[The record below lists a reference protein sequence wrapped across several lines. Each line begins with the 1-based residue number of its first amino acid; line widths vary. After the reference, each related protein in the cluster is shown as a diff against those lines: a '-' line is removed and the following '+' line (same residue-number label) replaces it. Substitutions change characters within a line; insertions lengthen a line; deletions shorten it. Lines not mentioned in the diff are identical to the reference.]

1 MLGIMVRYEMP
12 RMAAP
17 SRNIDVALLRAFVA
31 VVEAGSVTRAAH
43 LLNLTQAAV
52 SQQLK
57 RLEELFGT
65 QLFDRTNRALRT
77 SADGER
83 LLPYAQSMLTMND
96 ALWGLMSK
104 PHYEG
109 ALRVGIPHDVVEP
122 NIPPVLKRFDRA
134 WPRVH
139 VTLISGITVDLIAA
153 LEAGDLDVA
162 LSTQP
167 TTPKEAELLLRDP
180 LVWAGVPGGQAHL
193 RRPLPVSFGSPS
205 CAFRASAIAAL
216 ANVKRDW
223 RPVCEATALD
233 AVKATIYADTAVSPM
248 LLSAVPSDLMVLEA
262 EDGLPALPPFCINMH
277 LRRSGRTA
285 IAEEF
290 ASFVRQE
297 FASRYGERRQAATAA
312 TEQNLLER
320 S

>member
-1 MLGIMVRYEMP
+1 MP
-12 RMAAP
+12 TP

-31 VVEAGSVTRAAH
+31 VVETGSVTRAAH
-43 LLNLTQAAV
+43 LLSLTQAAV

-57 RLEELFGT
+57 RLEELFGVE
-65 QLFDRTNRALRT
+65 LFDRSNRTLRT

-83 LLPYAQSMLTMND
+83 LLPHAQAMLTMND
-96 ALWGLMSK
+96 ALWGMMSK

-109 ALRVGIPHDVVEP
+109 ELRVGVPHDVVEP

-139 VTLISGITVDLIAA
+139 VTLTSGITVDLLES
-153 LEAGDLDVA
+153 LEAGELDVA

-167 TTPKEAELLLRDP
+167 STPKGAELLLRDP
-180 LVWAGVPGGQAHL
+180 LVWVGAPGGVAHL
-193 RRPLPVSFGSPS
+193 RQPLPISFGSPV

-216 ANVKRDW
+216 ADVKRDW
-223 RPVCEATALD
+223 RPVCEASVFD
-233 AVKATIYADTAVSPM
+233 AVKATLYADTAIAPM
-248 LLSAVPSDLMVLEA
+248 LLSAVPSDLAVLDVA
-262 EDGLPALPPFCINMH
+262 DGLPPLPPFCINLH
-277 LRRSGRTA
+277 LRKVGRTA
-285 IAEEF
+285 VAEEF

-297 FASRYGERRQAATAA
+297 FASRYGERRQVASAAA
-312 TEQNLLER
+312 EEKMLER

>member
-1 MLGIMVRYEMP
+1 MLKT
-12 RMAAP
+12 

-31 VVEAGSVTRAAH
+31 VVETGSVTRAAH
-43 LLNLTQAAV
+43 LLGLTQAAV

-57 RLEELFGT
+57 RLEEMFGVE
-65 QLFDRTNRALRT
+65 LFDRSNRALRT

-83 LLPYAQSMLTMND
+83 LLPHAQSMLAMND
-96 ALWGLMSK
+96 TVWGLMSK

-109 ALRVGIPHDVVEP
+109 ALRVGVPHDVVEP

-139 VTLISGITVDLIAA
+139 VTLTSGITVDLLAA
-153 LEAGDLDVA
+153 LDEGDLDVA

-167 TTPKEAELLLRDP
+167 TTPKGAELLLRDP
-180 LVWAGVPGGQAHL
+180 LVWVGAPGGQAHL
-193 RRPLPVSFGSPS
+193 RQPLPVSFGSPN

-216 ANVKRDW
+216 SAAKRDW
-223 RPVCEATALD
+223 RPVCEASVHD
-233 AVKATIYADTAVSPM
+233 AVKATVYADTAIAPM
-248 LLSAVPSDLMVLEA
+248 LLSTVPADLTVLQA

-277 LRRSGRTA
+277 MRKAGRSA
-285 IAEEF
+285 IADEF

-297 FASRYGERRQAATAA
+297 FTSRYGERRPVASAA
-312 TEQNLLER
+312 TEERVLER

>member
-1 MLGIMVRYEMP
+1 
-12 RMAAP
+12 MAAP

-31 VVEAGSVTRAAH
+31 VVETGSVTRAAH
-43 LLNLTQAAV
+43 LLSLTQAAV

-57 RLEELFGT
+57 RLEELFGVE
-65 QLFDRTNRALRT
+65 LFDRTNRALRT
-77 SADGER
+77 SANGER
-83 LLPYAQSMLTMND
+83 LVPYAQSMLTMND

-109 ALRVGIPHDVVEP
+109 ELRVGVPHDLVEP

-139 VTLISGITVDLIAA
+139 VTLISGITVDLLAA

-167 TTPKEAELLLRDP
+167 ATPKDGELLLRDP
-180 LVWAGVPGGQAHL
+180 LVWVGAAGGQAHL
-193 RRPLPVSFGSPS
+193 REPLPVSFGSPN

-216 ANVKRDW
+216 AAVKRDW
-223 RPVCEATALD
+223 RPVCEASVLD
-233 AVKATIYADTAVSPM
+233 AVKATIYADTAIAPM
-248 LLSAVPSDLMVLEA
+248 LLSAVPSDFTVLEA
-262 EDGLPALPPFCINMH
+262 QDGLPPLPPFCINMH
-277 LRRSGRTA
+277 LRRSGRTP

-297 FASRYGERRQAATAA
+297 FASRYGERRQAANAA
-312 TEQNLLER
+312 SEQRLMEH